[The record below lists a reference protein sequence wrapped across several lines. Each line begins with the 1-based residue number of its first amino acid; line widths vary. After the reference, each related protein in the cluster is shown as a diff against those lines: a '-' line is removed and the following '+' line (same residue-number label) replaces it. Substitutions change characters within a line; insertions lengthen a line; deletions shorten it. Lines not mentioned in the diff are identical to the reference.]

1 MKHLILA
8 TIVIALSSCSSPA
21 KRATLRDVDISGMR
35 QSRPGTQLEPG
46 NPDNIRRA
54 YMEYLRHVSK
64 NDKSR
69 VDALHRLAQLEFQLN
84 EEKSREA
91 NNRGV
96 DDDKDDSYLAGIDR
110 NIELLQTLLRDH
122 PDAAHADKT
131 LYQLARAYDQR
142 GLNDES
148 IETLERLVKR
158 FPRSPHYVES
168 QFRLAERAFIRGQ
181 YSNAEDLYTDVL
193 VSRNNSL
200 FREKAR
206 YKRGWARFKQN
217 FHREAI
223 DDFVAAIDMNDF
235 ENLARATEVEKN
247 NFEEYF
253 RALGLTFVYMGGLD
267 SLQAYFKENPDFK
280 YIHETYFRVSD
291 HYRAEQRYSDASSV
305 LDQFSRNYP
314 QSTHL
319 PEAALKKIDVWIASG
334 FYGNLIRS
342 LEEFYVAYHPQSSYW
357 SKPGTHGEVRTNVI
371 AALRKHILLV
381 SSLSHKEYQSNRSE
395 ATYSVAKLWYE
406 RYLKDYQAYSRKDN
420 VHFLYAELLAM
431 HNNHPEAL
439 AHYELAAFDGDIIVN
454 QDAAYAAVSMT
465 AKLHQASRDPR
476 LRKEYLNK
484 LVHYSLLFVRLYP
497 GKKQSLAIMARAA
510 EEAYRDG
517 MYQQAIDLAE
527 LIAGVPYTA
536 DAYNI
541 HSLKAHSYFKL
552 ERYQDAETA
561 YHALLRNYKLDAK
574 TRSQIGDN
582 LAISIYN
589 QATVAKARNSTTD
602 ALRHYARISELVPSS
617 DIAATGL
624 YEAISLSFDSKR
636 WPETV
641 GYIERFQRLY
651 PSHKLTHD
659 VSKKLSVAYLNTNQ
673 EGAAASVLIKV
684 SRTDEDISYKT
695 AALWKAAE
703 LYAARKDYPS
713 AIKAFE
719 EYATVYQR
727 PYPQYL
733 ESMQKLTELHAQ
745 VRDEPRANL
754 WRNRILDADKRASGD
769 LKTDR
774 TNYICSLAALQL
786 ARQEHVNF
794 SSIRLVLPLERSLN
808 HKKTALQKVLTLYG
822 RAASYGIAETA
833 SEATYGI
840 ADVYHS
846 FSRALLES
854 ERPRNLGKAEL
865 DQYKILLEDQA
876 FPFEDNAIKFYEKN
890 LSHVRHGISNEW
902 IHKSLVQL
910 RLLFPARYSRAAL
923 LESSINVL
931 H

>member
-1 MKHLILA
+1 M
-8 TIVIALSSCSSPA
+8 TVIALASCSSPV
-21 KRATLRDVDISGMR
+21 KRTTLRDIDISGIR
-35 QSRPGTQLEPG
+35 QSKPGVSRTPE
-46 NPDNIRRA
+46 NPENIRRA
-54 YMEYLRHVSK
+54 YLEYLKHASK

-84 EEKSREA
+84 EAQSRDA
-91 NNRGV
+91 HNRGP
-96 DDDKDDSYLAGIDR
+96 DDGRDDNYLASIDR
-110 NIELLQTLLRDH
+110 NINLLQTLLRDH
-122 PDAAHADKT
+122 PDVANADKT

-142 GLNDES
+142 GLNDKS
-148 IETLERLVKR
+148 IEALEQLVKR
-158 FPRSPHYVES
+158 FPKSPHYVES
-168 QFRLAERAFIRGQ
+168 QFRLAERAFIRGH

-217 FHREAI
+217 YFREAI
-223 DDFVAAIDMNDF
+223 DDFVVAIGMNDF
-235 ENLARATEVEKN
+235 EDLTRATEVEKN

-253 RALGLTFVYMGGLD
+253 RALGLTFVYMGGPD
-267 SLQAYFKENPDFK
+267 SLHAYFKENPGFK

-291 HYRAEQRYSDASSV
+291 HYRSEQRYSDASAV

-314 QSTHL
+314 QSGHL
-319 PEAALKKIDVWIASG
+319 PEAALKKIDVWVASG
-334 FYGNLIRS
+334 FYGNLVRS
-342 LEEFYVAYHPQSSYW
+342 LEEFYAVYHPQSSYW
-357 SKPGTHGEVRTNVI
+357 SKPDIRKEVRTSVI
-371 AALRKHILLV
+371 AALRSHILLV
-381 SSLSHKEYQSNRSE
+381 SSLAHKEYQSNKSE
-395 ATYSVAKLWYE
+395 ATYSVAKMWYE

-420 VHFLYAELLAM
+420 VHFLYAELLAL
-431 HNNHPEAL
+431 HKNHAEAL
-439 AHYELAAFDGDIIVN
+439 AHYEQAAFDGDIIVN
-454 QDAAYAAVSMT
+454 QDAAYAAVSTT
-465 AKLHQASRDPR
+465 AKLHQMSGEPQ

-484 LVHYSLLFVRLYP
+484 LVHHSLLFVRLYP
-497 GKKQSLAIMARAA
+497 GSKQSLAIMTRAA

-517 MYQQAIDLAE
+517 MYQQAIELAE
-527 LIAGVPYTA
+527 LIAGIPYTG
-536 DAYNI
+536 DTYNI

-552 ERYQDAETA
+552 ERYQDAEAA
-561 YHALLRNYKLDAK
+561 YQTLLRNYKLDPK
-574 TRSQIGDN
+574 TQSQINDN

-589 QATVAKARNSTTD
+589 QATVAKARNSTAE
-602 ALRHYARISELVPSS
+602 ALRHYARMSELVPASGIS
-617 DIAATGL
+617 ATGL
-624 YEAISLSFDSKR
+624 YEAIALAFDNKL

-641 GYIERFQRLY
+641 GYIERFQKLY
-651 PSHKLTHD
+651 PSHKFNHD

-673 EGAAASVLIKV
+673 EGAAASELIKA
-684 SRTDEDISYKT
+684 SRADEDIAYKT

-719 EYATVYQR
+719 EYAATYQR

-733 ESMQKLTELHAQ
+733 ESMHKLVELYVQ
-745 VRDEPRANL
+745 TRNDRRANQ
-754 WRNRILDADKRASGD
+754 WRNSILDADKRVSGD

-774 TNYICSLAALQL
+774 TNYISSLAALHL

-794 SSIRLVLPLERSLN
+794 SSIRLTLPLERSLG
-808 HKKTALQKVLTLYG
+808 HKKNALQKVLNLYG

-846 FSRALLES
+846 FSKALLES

-890 LSHVRHGISNEW
+890 LSYIRQGVSNEW
-902 IHKSLVQL
+902 VNKSHAQL
-910 RLLFPARYSRAAL
+910 RLLFPARYSRSAM